1 MTNGAAP
8 RRRRARTAEERDT
21 MKRHFLTLAD
31 FNRTE
36 LDGFLKRAL
45 EIKAAYKTGTQI
57 HTLKGKTLGLLFEK
71 PSLRTRVT
79 FEMAMRK
86 LGGDSFYMGAHEVQ
100 LGERESIAD
109 VARNLERWID
119 GIVIRTFYHEIV
131 EELARFSSIPV
142 INGLTDIVH
151 PCQILSDMLT
161 ILEKKGRLKG
171 IRVAYVGDGNNVANS
186 WLLGAAIM
194 GMDLAIACP
203 AEYEPD
209 PRILKEARRKAR
221 RSGAVLAVVRDPLEA
236 ARNADFLY
244 TDVWTSMGQ
253 EREAIRRRIVFK
265 EYQVN
270 RELVRAARKDVKVMH
285 CLPAHRGEEITDEVL
300 DGPHSIVFDQAEN
313 RLHAQKA
320 ILEFFLGGPRDRRK
334 S

>member
-1 MTNGAAP
+1 
-8 RRRRARTAEERDT
+8 

-31 FNRTE
+31 FNRKE
-36 LDGFLKRAL
+36 LDGFLTKAL
-45 EIKAAYKTGTQI
+45 EIKAEYKAGRKI
-57 HTLKGKTLGLLFEK
+57 SPLAGKTLGLLFEK

-100 LGERESIAD
+100 LGERESIGD

-119 GIVIRTFYHEIV
+119 GIVVRTFYHEVV

-142 INGLTDIVH
+142 INGLTDAVH
-151 PCQILSDMLT
+151 PCQVLSDMLT
-161 ILEKKGRLKG
+161 ILEKKGRLQEV
-171 IRVAYVGDGNNVANS
+171 RVAYLGDGNNVANS

-203 AEYEPD
+203 EGYEPD
-209 PRILKEARRKAR
+209 PKTLKKAQNKAR
-221 RSGAVLAVVRDPLEA
+221 KSGARLRVIRDPAQA
-236 ARNADFLY
+236 AKNADFIY

-265 EYQVN
+265 DYQVN
-270 RELVRAARKDVKVMH
+270 RALVRKARKDVKVMH

-320 ILEFFLGGPRDRRK
+320 LLDFFLGGPAERRK
-334 S
+334 K

>member
-1 MTNGAAP
+1 
-8 RRRRARTAEERDT
+8 

-31 FNRTE
+31 FSRKE
-36 LDGFLKRAL
+36 IDGFLARAM
-45 EIKAAYKTGTQI
+45 EIKAADKSGQSI
-57 HTLKGKTLGLLFEK
+57 APLKGKTLGLLFEK

-100 LGERESIAD
+100 LGEREAIGD

-119 GIVIRTFYHEIV
+119 GIVVRTFYHEVV

-142 INGLTDIVH
+142 INGLTDAVH
-151 PCQILSDMLT
+151 PCQVLSDLLT
-161 ILEKKGRLKG
+161 ILEKKGRLQG

-203 AEYEPD
+203 EGYEPN
-209 PRILKEARRKAR
+209 PKILEKAR
-221 RSGAVLAVVRDPLEA
+221 KLARGSGARLAVVRDPGEA
-236 ARNADFLY
+236 AKDADFLY

-265 EYQVN
+265 DYQVN
-270 RELVRAARKDVKVMH
+270 RKLVRLARKDVKVMH

-320 ILEFFLGGPRDRRK
+320 LLEFFLGGARDRRK
-334 S
+334 R

>member
-1 MTNGAAP
+1 
-8 RRRRARTAEERDT
+8 

-31 FNRTE
+31 FSRRE
-36 LDGFLKRAL
+36 LEGFLSRAL
-45 EIKAAYKTGTQI
+45 EIKALSKDGGQI
-57 HTLKGKTLGLLFEK
+57 CTLKGKTLGLLFEK

-100 LGERESIAD
+100 LGEREAIGD

-119 GIVIRTFYHEIV
+119 GIVVRTFYHEV
-131 EELARFSSIPV
+131 VKELARYSSIPV
-142 INGLTDIVH
+142 INGLTDAVH
-151 PCQILSDMLT
+151 PCQVLSDLLT
-161 ILEKKGRLKG
+161 ILEKKGRLAG

-194 GMDLAIACP
+194 GMDLTIACP
-203 AEYEPD
+203 EAYEPN
-209 PRILKEARRKAR
+209 PKILQAARQRARK
-221 RSGAVLAVVRDPLEA
+221 SGARLAVIRDPSQA
-236 ARNADFLY
+236 ARNADFIY

-265 EYQVN
+265 DYQVN
-270 RELVRAARKDVKVMH
+270 RDLVRKARKDVRVMH

-320 ILEFFLGGPRDRRK
+320 LLEFFLGESAGRRK
-334 S
+334 T

>member
-1 MTNGAAP
+1 
-8 RRRRARTAEERDT
+8 

-31 FNRTE
+31 FSRKE
-36 LDGFLKRAL
+36 LEGFLARAL
-45 EIKAAYKTGTQI
+45 EIKSLAKAGRQI
-57 HTLKGKTLGLLFEK
+57 CTLKGKTLGLLFEK

-100 LGERESIAD
+100 LGEREAIGD

-119 GIVIRTFYHEIV
+119 GIVVRTFYHEV
-131 EELARFSSIPV
+131 VMELARFSSIPV
-142 INGLTDIVH
+142 INGLTDAVH
-151 PCQILSDMLT
+151 PCQVLSDLLT
-161 ILEKKGRLKG
+161 ILEQKGRLAG
-171 IRVAYVGDGNNVANS
+171 VRVAYVGDGNNVANS

-203 AEYEPD
+203 EGYEPD
-209 PRILKEARRKAR
+209 PKILQAARKRTRK
-221 RSGAVLAVVRDPLEA
+221 SGARLAVVRDPAQA
-236 ARNADFLY
+236 ARNADFIY

-253 EREAIRRRIVFK
+253 EREAIRRRIVFQD
-265 EYQVN
+265 YQVN
-270 RELVRAARKDVKVMH
+270 LNLVRKARKGVKVMH

-320 ILEFFLGGPRDRRK
+320 LLEHFLGGGAGRRNP
-334 S
+334 

>member
-1 MTNGAAP
+1 
-8 RRRRARTAEERDT
+8 

-31 FNRTE
+31 FSRRE
-36 LDGFLKRAL
+36 LEGFLSRAL
-45 EIKAAYKTGTQI
+45 EIKAMAKEGRQVS
-57 HTLKGKTLGLLFEK
+57 TLKGKTLGLLFEK

-100 LGERESIAD
+100 LGERESIGD

-119 GIVIRTFYHEIV
+119 GIVVRTFFHEV
-131 EELARFSSIPV
+131 VKELARFSSIPV
-142 INGLTDIVH
+142 INGLTDAVH
-151 PCQILSDMLT
+151 PCQVLSDLLT
-161 ILEKKGRLKG
+161 ILEEKGRLEG
-171 IRVAYVGDGNNVANS
+171 VRVAYVGDGNNVANS

-194 GMDLAIACP
+194 GMDLRIACP
-203 AEYEPD
+203 AGYEPD
-209 PRILKEARRKAR
+209 PKILQAARKRTRK
-221 RSGAVLAVVRDPLEA
+221 SGARLAVIRDPAQA
-236 ARNADFLY
+236 AQDAEFIY

-265 EYQVN
+265 DYQVN
-270 RELVRAARKDVKVMH
+270 LKLVRKARKDVKVMH

-320 ILEFFLGGPRDRRK
+320 LLEFFLGQNAGRRQA
-334 S
+334 

>member
-1 MTNGAAP
+1 
-8 RRRRARTAEERDT
+8 

-31 FNRTE
+31 FSRKE
-36 LDGFLKRAL
+36 LEAFLAKAQ
-45 EIKAAYKTGTQI
+45 EIKAADKAGQRLT
-57 HTLKGKTLGLLFEK
+57 TLEGKTLGLLFEK

-100 LGERESIAD
+100 LGERESIGD

-119 GIVIRTFYHEIV
+119 GIVVRTFYHEV
-131 EELARFSSIPV
+131 VKELARFSSIPV
-142 INGLTDIVH
+142 INGLTDAVH
-151 PCQILSDMLT
+151 PCQVLSDMLT
-161 ILEKKGRLKG
+161 ILEKKGRLAG
-171 IRVAYVGDGNNVANS
+171 VRLAYVGDGNNVANS

-203 AEYEPD
+203 EGYEPD
-209 PRILKEARRKAR
+209 PKILKSAQARAR
-221 RSGAVLAVVRDPLEA
+221 RSGARLQVVRDPAQA
-236 ARNADFLY
+236 ARNAEFLY

-265 EYQVN
+265 DYQVN
-270 RELVRAARKDVKVMH
+270 RALVRKARKDVKVMH

-320 ILEFFLGGPRDRRK
+320 LLDFFMRDGAQRRTK
-334 S
+334 

>member
-1 MTNGAAP
+1 
-8 RRRRARTAEERDT
+8 

-31 FNRTE
+31 FSRKE

-45 EIKAAYKTGTQI
+45 EIKTACKAGEQI
-57 HTLKGKTLGLLFEK
+57 NTLQGKTLGVLFEK

-119 GIVIRTFYHEIV
+119 GIVLRTFYHEV
-131 EELARFSSIPV
+131 AEELARFSSIPV

-161 ILEKKGRLKG
+161 ILEKRGRLTG

-203 AEYEPD
+203 AGYEPD
-209 PRILKEARRKAR
+209 PRILKEARKKAR
-221 RSGAVLAVVRDPLEA
+221 RSGATLSVVQDPAEA

-265 EYQVN
+265 DYQVN
-270 RELVRAARKDVKVMH
+270 RALVRSARKNVKVMH
-285 CLPAHRGEEITDEVL
+285 CLPAHRGEEITDDVL

-320 ILEFFLGGPRDRRK
+320 VLEHFLVGNSGRRK
-334 S
+334 K

>member
-1 MTNGAAP
+1 
-8 RRRRARTAEERDT
+8 

-31 FNRTE
+31 FTRKE
-36 LDGFLKRAL
+36 LDRFLARAL
-45 EIKAAYKTGTQI
+45 EIKAAAKAGRQVC
-57 HTLKGKTLGLLFEK
+57 TLEGKTLGLLFEK

-100 LGERESIAD
+100 LGEREAIGD

-119 GIVIRTFYHEIV
+119 GIVVRTFYHEVV

-142 INGLTDIVH
+142 INGLTDAVH
-151 PCQILSDMLT
+151 PCQVLSDLLT
-161 ILEKKGRLKG
+161 ILEKKGRLAG
-171 IRVAYVGDGNNVANS
+171 VRVAYVGDGNNVANS

-203 AEYEPD
+203 EGYEPD
-209 PRILKEARRKAR
+209 PKILKSAQARAR
-221 RSGAVLAVVRDPLEA
+221 SSGARLRVVRDPAQA
-236 ARNADFLY
+236 ARDAEFLY

-265 EYQVN
+265 DYQVN
-270 RELVRAARKDVKVMH
+270 RALLRLARKDVKVMH

-320 ILEFFLGGPRDRRK
+320 LLDHFLGDGAQRRK
-334 S
+334 K